1 MTIND
6 LVGDNLPGFVWKLQD
21 QISQAARKYEG
32 VLIGACT
39 SFHHQTF
46 FISVV
51 EGCLGGRFV
60 VVAWER
66 LGFQIIQG
74 RHVAV
79 QEGDINMDQ
88 GVFNNGAA
96 GCWATAHWGKF
107 VGCCLQLIT
116 YGQFL
121 AHRRCTYK
129 VACKL

>member
-1 MTIND
+1 MINIKPRQRSHPVKVCMTIND

-66 LGFQIIQG
+66 LGFEVIQG

-88 GVFNNGAA
+88 GVFNLSMFSNG
-96 GCWATAHWGKF
+96 GILKDCG
-107 VGCCLQLIT
+107 GLL
-116 YGQFL
+116 GNSPL
-121 AHRRCTYK
+121 G
-129 VACKL
+129 